1 MINFSDITYIKNH
14 FKIGL
19 INLKTSLFLN
29 YDETDKLFRSDA
41 VNPYLQNKDFNN
53 FIISEFN
60 IISCAN
66 PDIKNKNVLTYGSQV
81 CLMTGQNMI
90 ITCLNNGEIKLENL
104 KNTKLKYINDIPP
117 NSKFF
122 LVDPNNQSNIS
133 RPLLFND
140 KIILK
145 SNFGNFLMIGQEGTV
160 CCAAMIVSEETTW
173 RITKTN
179 FDQFP
184 DWLTKR
190 KYLNN
195 NNISYLYNFEKFLE
209 NNNSGSNTNNNMGSN
224 LTNMNINFSNFSKKS
239 KNVIQNNQQNE
250 KNSLMTLSTEDQEK
264 CLIEDML
271 LIMIGRDGVYIKR
284 SNKRDL
290 SSEKNNSNFQILNS
304 QPLNDF
310 NTVVNSLDNSTMQNN
325 IFKNF
330 NMKFEVEP
338 YYENPTC
345 GKIFLINQ

>member
-29 YDETDKLFRSDA
+29 YDETDRLFRSDG

-66 PDIKNKNVLTYGSQV
+66 PDTKNKNVLTYGLQV
-81 CLMTGQNMI
+81 CLMTNQNQM

-104 KNTKLKYINDIPP
+104 KNKEIKYPNDIPP

-122 LVDPNNQSNIS
+122 LVDPKNQSNIS

-140 KIILK
+140 QIIFK
-145 SNFGNFLMIGQEGTV
+145 SNFGNFLMIGHDGTV
-160 CCAAMIVSEETTW
+160 CCAAMIISEETIW
-173 RITKTN
+173 KITKTN
-179 FDQFP
+179 YDQFP

-209 NNNSGSNTNNNMGSN
+209 SRDIGISNNNNIVG
-224 LTNMNINFSNFSKKS
+224 NININNYSNYSIKS
-239 KNVIQNNQQNE
+239 KNISGQSNE
-250 KNSLMTLSTEDQEK
+250 KNSLMSLSVELQEK
-264 CLIEDML
+264 YLIEDLL

-290 SSEKNNSNFQILNS
+290 NSEKYNSNFQILNS
-304 QPLNDF
+304 QPFNDF
-310 NTVVNSLDNSTMQNN
+310 NTVINSLDNSTMQNN

-345 GKIFLINQ
+345 GKIDIN